1 MVRLLDPATFRTV
14 PWKNGGGTATD
25 IAVKLGADGEPDW
38 RVGTAA
44 IDRDGP
50 FSDYAGVTRTF
61 TIIHGAGVILDF
73 PGEGARPVPRDA
85 PTVFAGAPAPYCR
98 LVDGV
103 PATAFNLLTREGAAS
118 GAVSILPGGDRH
130 AIAAATVLVL
140 FAVAGDWRVT
150 GMTGDTIL
158 PAGAALVS
166 EEALAVTA
174 EGPAGARLAS
184 VALAIA

>member
-1 MVRLLDPATFRTV
+1 MIRLLDPAAFRTV

-25 IAVKLGADGEPDW
+25 IAQKLGADGEPDW

-61 TIIHGAGVILDF
+61 TIIHGAGVTLDF
-73 PGEGARPVPRDA
+73 PVEGARPVPPDA

-103 PATAFNLLTREGAAS
+103 KATAFNLLTRDGVAS
-118 GAVSILPGGDRH
+118 GTVAILGGGTRH
-130 AIAAATVLVL
+130 PLPASSVAVL
-140 FAVAGDWRVT
+140 FAVAGDWQVT
-150 GMTGDTIL
+150 TGEGGAL
-158 PAGAALVS
+158 LMAGAALLA
-166 EEALAVTA
+166 EDAGALTA
-174 EGPAGARLAS
+174 EAPRGARLAA
-184 VALAIA
+184 VAVTLA